1 MGLLFRDARVIDGL
15 GGAVDRGWVLVEGDR
30 IARVGTGPAPADGHR
45 VVDAGGASLLPGFI
59 DCHVHL
65 RSEGG
70 PDPVGQVMQDS
81 DPMVALRI
89 ARNAWRTLR
98 AGLTTVRD
106 CGGKNHV
113 EFVARAAMAEG
124 LFLGPRLLLA
134 GKAVCMTGGH
144 AWRYGREAD
153 GPDDVRKAVREQLK
167 AGADFV
173 KFIATGGIMTP
184 EVEIGSPQL
193 SVDELRAGIEEV
205 HHAGRKASAH
215 AHGLQGIRNAL
226 AAGIDSIEH
235 GYFLDDEAAALM
247 VERGVTLVPTSAA
260 VQTVARL
267 GTEAGIPA
275 PAVRKARFALE
286 HHVRSF
292 QRAHRAGVRLAMGT
306 DTGVP
311 CMRHG
316 ENLQELAA
324 MVGLGLTPM
333 EAIVATTSA
342 AAAFL
347 GRPELGAIEA
357 GRRADL
363 VVVDGDPL
371 ADVAVLARREAIR
384 AVYLDGREVV
394 SRGMTEPADG
404 DLIAVAARA
413 RA

>member
-1 MGLLFRDARVIDGL
+1 MGLLFRGGRIVDGL
-15 GGAVDRGWVLVEGDR
+15 GGVLTEGAVLVEGDR
-30 IARVGTGPAPADGHR
+30 IARVGAATPPAADAHQVADLR
-45 VVDAGGASLLPGFI
+45 GATLLPGFI

-70 PDPVGQVMQDS
+70 ADPVSQVMQDA

-113 EFVARAAMAEG
+113 EFAARAALVEG

-134 GKAVCMTGGH
+134 GKAICMTGGH

-205 HHAGRKASAH
+205 HNAGRKASAH
-215 AHGLQGIRNAL
+215 AHGIQGIRNAL

-235 GYFLDDEAAALM
+235 GYFLDDDAAALM
-247 VERGVTLVPTSAA
+247 VECGVTLVPTSAA

-286 HHVRSF
+286 HHVRNF
-292 QRAHRAGVRLAMGT
+292 RRAHTAGVKLAMGT

-316 ENLQELAA
+316 ENLQELPA
-324 MVGLGLTPM
+324 MVALGLTPM

-347 GRPELGAIEA
+347 GRHDLGAIEA
-357 GRRADL
+357 GRQADL
-363 VVVDGDPL
+363 VIVDGDPL
-371 ADVAVLARREAIR
+371 ADVTVLTRRGAIR
-384 AVYLDGREVV
+384 AVYQAGREVFW
-394 SRGMTEPADG
+394 RGMAEPADR
-404 DLIAVAARA
+404 DLVAVADRA
-413 RA
+413 

>member
-1 MGLLFRDARVIDGL
+1 MGLLFRGGRVIDGL
-15 GGAVDRGWVLVEGDR
+15 GQAWDDATVLVEGDR
-30 IARVGTGPAPADGHR
+30 IIRVGPAAPASPDGHQ
-45 VVDAGGASLLPGFI
+45 VVDLGGATLLPGFI

-70 PDPVGQVMQDS
+70 ADPLSQTMQDA
-81 DPMVALRI
+81 DAMVALRI

-113 EFVARAAMAEG
+113 EFVARAALAEG
-124 LFLGPRLLLA
+124 LFHGPRLLLA
-134 GKAVCMTGGH
+134 GKAICMTGGH

-173 KFIATGGIMTP
+173 KFVATGGIMTP
-184 EVEIGSPQL
+184 EAEIGSPQL

-205 HHAGRKASAH
+205 HNAGRKASAH
-215 AHGLQGIRNAL
+215 AHGIQGIRNAL

-235 GYFLDDEAAALM
+235 GYFLDDEAAAFM
-247 VERGVTLVPTSAA
+247 VERGVTLVPPSAA

-275 PAVRKARFALE
+275 HSVRKARYALE
-286 HHVRSF
+286 HHIRNF
-292 QRAHRAGVRLAMGT
+292 QRAHRAGVTLAMGT

-316 ENLQELAA
+316 ENLQELPAMAA
-324 MVGLGLTPM
+324 LGLSPM
-333 EAIVATTSA
+333 AAIVATTSA

-357 GRRADL
+357 GRKADL
-363 VVVDGDPL
+363 VIVDGDPL
-371 ADVAVLARREAIR
+371 ADLAVLTRREAIR
-384 AVYLDGREVV
+384 AVYLDGHEVV
-394 SRGMTEPADG
+394 RRGMVEPADR
-404 DLIAVAARA
+404 DLIAVAGRA
-413 RA
+413 

>member
-1 MGLLFRDARVIDGL
+1 MGLLFQGGRIVDGL
-15 GGAVDRGWVLVEGDR
+15 GGVLTDGAVLVEGDR
-30 IARVGTGPAPADGHR
+30 IARVGAATSPSADGHQ
-45 VVDAGGASLLPGFI
+45 VVDLRGATLLPGFI

-70 PDPVGQVMQDS
+70 ADPVSQVMQDA

-113 EFVARAAMAEG
+113 EFAARAALAEG

-134 GKAVCMTGGH
+134 GKAICMTGGH

-205 HHAGRKASAH
+205 HNAGRKASAH
-215 AHGLQGIRNAL
+215 AHGIQGIRNAL

-235 GYFLDDEAAALM
+235 GYFLDDEAAAFM

-275 PAVRKARFALE
+275 PAVRKARYALE
-286 HHVRSF
+286 HHVRNF
-292 QRAHRAGVRLAMGT
+292 RRAHTAGVKLAMGT

-324 MVGLGLTPM
+324 MVALGLTAM

-347 GRPELGAIEA
+347 GRPDLGAIEG
-357 GRRADL
+357 GRTADL

-371 ADVAVLARREAIR
+371 ADVTVLTRREAIR
-384 AVYLDGREVV
+384 AVYQEGREVFR
-394 SRGMTEPADG
+394 RGMAEPADR
-404 DLIAVAARA
+404 DLVAVIDRV
-413 RA
+413 